1 MTTEERIQFL
11 LTYHEQLTR
20 EFTATCFDYDLE
32 NQEYSA
38 DLKESLRKVNELI
51 QELLLPECMP
61 F

>member
-1 MTTEERIQFL
+1 MTTEQRIQFL

-20 EFTATCFDYDLE
+20 VYQATCFDYDLE

-38 DLKESLRKVNELI
+38 YLKETLRKVNDLI
-51 QELLLPECMP
+51 QENLLPEYMP

>member
-20 EFTATCFDYDLE
+20 EFTATCFDMDE
-32 NQEYSA
+32 DNKEYSA
-38 DLKESLRKVNELI
+38 YLKEKLHKVNDLLD
-51 QELLLPECMP
+51 ELLITACMP